1 MTEQELAAFAIWLR
15 HTQGVE
21 IEPERLREP
30 AGAAATLGALVGAA
44 AKSLPFGA
52 EPSGFDA
59 AIAKLSVVAGG
70 QGRGGQ
76 GGDGQGGG
84 GQRGNGD
91 VG

>member
-1 MTEQELAAFAIWLR
+1 MTEQELAAFATWLR

-21 IEPERLREP
+21 IEPTALREP
-30 AGAAATLGALVGAA
+30 ASAAAALGALVGAA

-59 AIAKLSVVAGG
+59 AIAKLSVAAGG
-70 QGRGGQ
+70 PGGNGP
-76 GGDGQGGG
+76 GGNGE
-84 GQRGNGD
+84 RGNGD

>member
-1 MTEQELAAFAIWLR
+1 MTEQELAAFATWLR

-30 AGAAATLGALVGAA
+30 AGAAARLGALIGEAA
-44 AKSLPFGA
+44 AELPFGA

-59 AIAKLSVVAGG
+59 AIAKMAGPVG
-70 QGRGGQ
+70 SRGGK
-76 GGDGQGGG
+76 
-84 GQRGNGD
+84 GD